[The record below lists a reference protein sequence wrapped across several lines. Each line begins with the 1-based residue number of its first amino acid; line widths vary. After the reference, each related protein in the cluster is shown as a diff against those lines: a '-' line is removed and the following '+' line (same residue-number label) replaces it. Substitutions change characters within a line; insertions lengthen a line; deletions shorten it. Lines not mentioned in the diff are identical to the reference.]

1 MKVTSTGSIP
11 KCHLDCLVRGGFSA
25 HLLEGKAPKSSSDQG
40 FMSFMF
46 RYKGNFAP
54 DKPSGLFTVRRLRSD
69 FTAAAFGE
77 AWHLQLTPEG
87 I

>member
-1 MKVTSTGSIP
+1 MSLGLSCWWI
-11 KCHLDCLVRGGFSA
+11 FA

-40 FMSFMF
+40 FAGP
-46 RYKGNFAP
+46 YKGDFTPGVA
-54 DKPSGLFTVRRLRSD
+54 SRLFTVRRLPSD
-69 FTAAAFGE
+69 FTAGAFWE